1 LSSSAGK
8 ADSKADF
15 SEMNKVSKNVTRA
28 HSRVIEKKG
37 LIEDFSQELFGV
49 PAVSEPGAVAMGS

>member
-1 LSSSAGK
+1 LAGK
-8 ADSKADF
+8 ANSKADF

-37 LIEDFSQELFGV
+37 LIEDFSQELLGV
-49 PAVSEPGAVAMGS
+49 PPLGGRLQAVLQT